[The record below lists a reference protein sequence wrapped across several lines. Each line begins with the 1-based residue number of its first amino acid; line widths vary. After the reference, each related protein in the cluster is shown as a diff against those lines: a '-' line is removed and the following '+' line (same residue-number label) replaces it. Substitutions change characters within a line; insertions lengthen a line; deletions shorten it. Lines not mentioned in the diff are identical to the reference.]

1 MTATALCLVAY
12 FIGMTNAEEVCRQAD
27 TVIELSEQY
36 DIDSGIITA
45 LVYHES
51 RWSPR
56 AKSRAGACGLTQ
68 VIPRWTRK
76 PKLTCSQLQDDPEL
90 SLRAG
95 MAILNRLL
103 TSKRYANGNMK
114 VALCAYNAGFSNCRS
129 ARVKRQGSRY
139 SRRVLRT
146 SKKIHKAASDLESEP
161 EYEVF

>member
-1 MTATALCLVAY
+1 MTATTLCLVAY
-12 FIGMTNAEEVCRQAD
+12 LMGMTNAEEVCRQAD

-36 DIDSGIITA
+36 NIDSGIITA

-68 VIPRWTRK
+68 VIPRWAKK
-76 PKLTCSQLQDDPEL
+76 PKLTCSQLRNDPEL
-90 SLRAG
+90 SLRVG
-95 MAILNRLL
+95 IAILSRLL
-103 TSKRYANGNMK
+103 ISKRYANGNMK

-129 ARVKRQGSRY
+129 ARVKWRGSRY
-139 SRRVLRT
+139 SRRVLKT
-146 SKKIHKAASDLESEP
+146 AKKIHKVASDLESEP

>member
-27 TVIELSEQY
+27 TVVELSEQY
-36 DIDSGIITA
+36 DIDSGIITS

-51 RWSPR
+51 RWNPK

-76 PKLTCSQLQDDPEL
+76 PKLTCSQLQSDPKL
-90 SLRAG
+90 SLRTG
-95 MAILNRLL
+95 IAILNKLL
-103 TSKRYANGNMK
+103 RSRRYANGNMK

-129 ARVKRQGSRY
+129 AHIKRRGTSY
-139 SRRVLRT
+139 SRKVLKT
-146 SKKIHKAASDLESEP
+146 AKKIHKAASDLESEP